1 MKIVIKIVKMIRKE
15 AKKMFTAHS
24 AKSEMQKLS
33 NWSKDSISKGRQ
45 RDAIYSKLLS
55 IS

>member
-1 MKIVIKIVKMIRKE
+1 MKIKKIVIIIRKE

-24 AKSEMQKLS
+24 ANQGMQKLS

-45 RDAIYSKLLS
+45 RGAIYSKLLS